1 MLTDR
6 VPEPARPTS
15 DDDNTATFTKAVRKG
30 VAAAD
35 TGQIVPYEAVRRW
48 LLSWGTEAEL
58 PPPPCP

>member
-1 MLTDR
+1 MA
-6 VPEPARPTS
+6 EPARPILA
-15 DDDNTATFTKAVRKG
+15 DDDTAAFIEAVHDG

-35 TGQIVPYEAVRRW
+35 AGHIVPYEAVRRW